1 MMLPFF
7 SFSSFLQGMLM
18 AFTISNF
25 MGTLL
30 NLHYAL
36 RRPMT
41 KSAVLAICR
50 MAELLKS
57 IQATYHRSS
66 LQVIDYISLSVNE
79 YEIIILDALERM
91 TVCSIFLSLSLSPY
105 FLLLSFLFC
114 VFHISFLLLM
124 KFHFL

>member
-1 MMLPFF
+1 
-7 SFSSFLQGMLM
+7 M

-30 NLHYAL
+30 NLHYVL

-41 KSAVLAICR
+41 KSAVLAVCR

-66 LQVIDYISLSVNE
+66 LKMIEYISLSVNE

-91 TVCSIFLSLSLSPY
+91 TVSLSLY
-105 FLLLSFLFC
+105 
-114 VFHISFLLLM
+114 IS
-124 KFHFL
+124 